1 MAIETIKQMQNKLKT
16 ITSESVIQTLSDCF
30 VFAFSQLKDHTNSTP
45 ISSIVSVMGSIAKR
59 PNGCTAKNLISFMAS
74 NGFEFDKKK
83 GSFSL
88 QDRALFAEFDY
99 DSAITFWTEYQT
111 DTTSL
116 TDIEKFEKFVT
127 NNKSKISYDDM
138 LQILNRVYEKK
149 MQNDT
154 AILHDINELQNVA

>member
-16 ITSESVIQTLSDCF
+16 ISSESVIQTLSDCF

-45 ISSIVSVMGSIAKR
+45 ISYLVSVMGSIAKR
-59 PNGCTAKNLISFMAS
+59 PSGCTAKNLISFMSS

-99 DSAITFWTEYQT
+99 DSAITFWTQYQT
-111 DTTSL
+111 DTASL
-116 TDIEKFEKFVT
+116 TDVQKFEKFVT

-149 MQNDT
+149 MQNET
-154 AILHDINELQNVA
+154 AILHDISELQNVA

>member
-16 ITSESVIQTLSDCF
+16 ISSESVIQTLSECF
-30 VFAFSQLKDHTNSTP
+30 VFAFSQLKEHTNSTP
-45 ISSIVSVMGSIAKR
+45 VSSIVSVIGSIAKR
-59 PNGCTAKNLISFMAS
+59 PSGCTAKNLISFMSS

-99 DSAITFWTEYQT
+99 DSAITFWTQYQT
-111 DTTSL
+111 DTASL
-116 TDIEKFEKFVT
+116 TDVQKFEKFVT

-149 MQNDT
+149 MQNET
-154 AILHDINELQNVA
+154 AILHDISELQNVA

>member
-59 PNGCTAKNLISFMAS
+59 PNGCTAKNLISFMAL

-99 DSAITFWTEYQT
+99 DSAITFWNQYQT
-111 DTTSL
+111 DTASL
-116 TDIEKFEKFVT
+116 TDVQKFEKFVT

>member
-16 ITSESVIQTLSDCF
+16 ITAESVVKTLGDCF

-45 ISSIVSVMGSIAKR
+45 VAYLVSVMGSIAKR

-99 DSAITFWTEYQT
+99 DSAITFWTQYQIEAIKL
-111 DTTSL
+111 TSIQQL
-116 TDIEKFEKFVT
+116 EKFLTK
-127 NNKSKISYDDM
+127 NKDDISFD
-138 LQILNRVYEKK
+138 E
-149 MQNDT
+149 
-154 AILHDINELQNVA
+154 AIQLVNKAYNIRELQNVA

>member
-16 ITSESVIQTLSDCF
+16 ISSESVIQTLSECF
-30 VFAFSQLKDHTNSTP
+30 VFAFSQLKEHTNSTP
-45 ISSIVSVMGSIAKR
+45 VSSIVSVMGSIAKR
-59 PNGCTAKNLISFMAS
+59 PSGCTAKNLISFMSS

-99 DSAITFWTEYQT
+99 DSAITFWTQYQT
-111 DTTSL
+111 DTASL
-116 TDIEKFEKFVT
+116 TDVQKFEKFVT

-149 MQNDT
+149 MQNET
-154 AILHDINELQNVA
+154 AILHDISELQNVA